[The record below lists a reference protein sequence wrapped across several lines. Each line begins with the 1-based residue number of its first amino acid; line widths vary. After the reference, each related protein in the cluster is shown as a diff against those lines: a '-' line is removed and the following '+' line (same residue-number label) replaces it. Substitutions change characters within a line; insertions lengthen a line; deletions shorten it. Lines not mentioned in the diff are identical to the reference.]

1 MAADQRST
9 VPSRLTNASEQR
21 ARGGDGVLSF
31 AIVCASLS
39 LTPTL
44 RVHRHR
50 AISGLL
56 SRCAPSFLGRRPRP
70 RPFEFTRPLPRLG
83 RGPRCVSSGV
93 QAYTRWA
100 GRLRHHASNTAG
112 AHTPSVGY
120 LLVTSLRTQE
130 VWVVVDKRLVS
141 LSFTLARSR
150 SLTLSLPNLKT
161 GKLYFLRFLPF
172 VCFAEE
178 KVLVHFWRV
187 PSCGR
192 QERK

>member
-1 MAADQRST
+1 M
-9 VPSRLTNASEQR
+9 TNASEQR
-21 ARGGDGVLSF
+21 ARSGDGALSF
-31 AIVCASLS
+31 AIVCASPT

-56 SRCAPSFLGRRPRP
+56 SRCAPSFVVDVLPRP

-112 AHTPSVGY
+112 AHTPSVGL

-130 VWVVVDKRLVS
+130 VWVGVDKRLVS
-141 LSFTLARSR
+141 LSLGPS
-150 SLTLSLPNLKT
+150 SLPNVEFMNGDT
-161 GKLYFLRFLPF
+161 DGCRLPR
-172 VCFAEE
+172 EIE
-178 KVLVHFWRV
+178 RERTTRV
-187 PSCGR
+187 TSPARGLL
-192 QERK
+192 

>member
-1 MAADQRST
+1 M
-9 VPSRLTNASEQR
+9 TNASEQR
-21 ARGGDGVLSF
+21 ARSGDGALSF
-31 AIVCASLS
+31 AVVCASPT

-56 SRCAPSFLGRRPRP
+56 SRCAPSFVVDVLPRP

-100 GRLRHHASNTAG
+100 GRLRHHGSHPAG
-112 AHTPSVGY
+112 AHTPSVGL

-130 VWVVVDKRLVS
+130 VWVGVDKPLVFLS
-141 LSFTLARSR
+141 LGP
-150 SLTLSLPNLKT
+150 SLPNVEFMN
-161 GKLYFLRFLPF
+161 GDADGCRLPS
-172 VCFAEE
+172 EIE
-178 KVLVHFWRV
+178 RERTTRV
-187 PSCGR
+187 TSPARGLL
-192 QERK
+192 